1 MTKDNKNINFSE
13 KMKQLEKIA
22 TELEDSEIDLDE
34 AIDKFEKGAKLAEE
48 LKEYLLKSKNRI
60 KTIKKTFDKPS

>member
-1 MTKDNKNINFSE
+1 MTKNNKSINFSL

-22 TELEDSEIDLDE
+22 SDLEDSEIDLDE

-60 KTIKKTFDKPS
+60 QTIKKTFDK